1 MFASGSD
8 GEEQGLMWTLKK
20 PLERQVESS
29 SGNGNAP
36 KRGRNVWIW
45 TERLLL
51 ASGVL
56 LVAVYAAVQID
67 SFLSSRTELRK
78 FAALE
83 STGATSQD
91 DAEEQTLPSEMESPD
106 VDFRLWDQPRV
117 QAYRDSLAAQSG
129 APLGV
134 LRISKIHL
142 EAPVLDGTDDVTL
155 NRGVGRIRGT
165 ARPGESGNIGIA
177 GHRDGFFR
185 GLKDVAAGDAIE
197 LKTLKGTDTYV
208 VDRIQIVMPN
218 NVDVLRP
225 GQVPSVTL
233 VTCYPFYFFGSAPKR
248 YIVTASLSREIK
260 RGSENSVLSPLSAT
274 SSSTRR
280 NYEQSE

>member
-1 MFASGSD
+1 
-8 GEEQGLMWTLKK
+8 MWTLKK
-20 PLERQVESS
+20 PMEGQVEPPSR
-29 SGNGNAP
+29 NGVAP
-36 KRGRNVWIW
+36 KRRGTVWIW

-56 LVAVYAAVQID
+56 LVGVYAAVRID
-67 SFLSSRTELRK
+67 SFLSSRAELRK

-83 STGATSQD
+83 STVATSQN
-91 DAEEQTLPSEMESPD
+91 DAEEQVLPQAADSGSGMESPE
-106 VDFRLWDQPRV
+106 VDFRLWDQRRF
-117 QAYRDSLAAQSG
+117 QAYRDSLAARSG

-155 NRGVGRIRGT
+155 NRGVGRIAGT
-165 ARPGESGNIGIA
+165 ARPGEQGNIGIA

-208 VDRIQIVMPN
+208 VDRIQIVTPN

-225 GQVPSVTL
+225 GPVPLVTL
-233 VTCYPFYFFGSAPKR
+233 VTCYPFYFVGSAPKR
-248 YIVTASLSREIK
+248 YIVTASLTREIK
-260 RGSENSVLSPLSAT
+260 SGSENSALSPLSAT

-280 NYEQSE
+280 NHEQSE

>member
-1 MFASGSD
+1 
-8 GEEQGLMWTLKK
+8 MWTLKK
-20 PLERQVESS
+20 PIKSQVEPPG
-29 SGNGNAP
+29 GNGNSP
-36 KRGRNVWIW
+36 KRGRNIWIW

-51 ASGVL
+51 CSGVV
-56 LVAVYAAVQID
+56 LVAVYAAVRID
-67 SFLSSRTELRK
+67 SFLSSRAELRK

-83 STGATSQD
+83 STVVTSQD
-91 DAEEQTLPSEMESPD
+91 NREERTLPHGADSPSEMESPE
-106 VDFRLWDQPRV
+106 VDFRLWDQRRV

-129 APLGV
+129 APLGI

-155 NRGVGRIRGT
+155 NRGVGRIAGT
-165 ARPGESGNIGIA
+165 ARPGEPGNIGIA

-208 VDRIQIVMPN
+208 VDRIQIVTPN
-218 NVDVLRP
+218 NVDVLRS

-274 SSSTRR
+274 GSSTRR
-280 NYEQSE
+280 NHEQSE

>member
-1 MFASGSD
+1 
-8 GEEQGLMWTLKK
+8 MWTLKQPIK
-20 PLERQVESS
+20 SQAEPP

-36 KRGRNVWIW
+36 ERGRNIWIW

-51 ASGVL
+51 ASGAVL
-56 LVAVYAAVQID
+56 IAVYGVVQID
-67 SFLSSRTELRK
+67 SFLSSRAELRK
-78 FAALE
+78 FAASE
-83 STGATSQD
+83 STVATSLD
-91 DAEEQTLPSEMESPD
+91 DAQIRTLPHAADSASEMESPE
-106 VDFRLWDQPRV
+106 VDIRLWDQRRV
-117 QAYRDSLAAQSG
+117 QAYRDSLAAQSD
-129 APLGV
+129 APLGI

-155 NRGVGRIRGT
+155 NRGVGRIAGT
-165 ARPGESGNIGIA
+165 ARPGEPGNIGIA

-185 GLKDVAAGDAIE
+185 GLKDVAPGDAIE

-208 VDRIQIVMPN
+208 VDRIQIVTPN

-248 YIVTASLSREIK
+248 YVVTASLSGEIK

-280 NYEQSE
+280 NHEPSE

>member
-1 MFASGSD
+1 
-8 GEEQGLMWTLKK
+8 MWTPKK
-20 PLERQVESS
+20 PIKGQVEPP
-29 SGNGNAP
+29 SGHGDAP
-36 KRGRNVWIW
+36 KRRGRVWMW

-56 LVAVYAAVQID
+56 LVAVYAATRID
-67 SFLSSRTELRK
+67 SFLGSRAELRN

-83 STGATSQD
+83 STAATGQN
-91 DAEEQTLPSEMESPD
+91 DAEEQAWPQAADSGSGKAPE
-106 VDFRLWDQPRV
+106 VDFRLWDQRRL
-117 QAYRDSLAAQSG
+117 QAYRDNLAARSS

-155 NRGVGRIRGT
+155 NRGVGRIAGT
-165 ARPGESGNIGIA
+165 ARPGEPGNMGIA

-197 LKTLKGTDTYV
+197 LKTLEGTDTYI
-208 VDRIQIVMPN
+208 VDRIQIVTPN
-218 NVDVLRP
+218 NVEVLRP
-225 GQVPSVTL
+225 GPVPLVTL

-248 YIVTASLSREIK
+248 YIITASLTREIK
-260 RGSENSVLSPLSAT
+260 SGSENSALSPLAAT

-280 NYEQSE
+280 NHEQSE

>member
-1 MFASGSD
+1 
-8 GEEQGLMWTLKK
+8 MWTLKK
-20 PLERQVESS
+20 PMEGQVEPPSR
-29 SGNGNAP
+29 NGVAP
-36 KRGRNVWIW
+36 KRRGTVWIW

-56 LVAVYAAVQID
+56 LVGVYAAVRID
-67 SFLSSRTELRK
+67 SFLSSRAELRK

-83 STGATSQD
+83 STVATSQN
-91 DAEEQTLPSEMESPD
+91 DAEEQVLPQAADSGSGMESPE
-106 VDFRLWDQPRV
+106 VDFRLWDQRRF

-155 NRGVGRIRGT
+155 NRGVGRIAGT
-165 ARPGESGNIGIA
+165 ARPGEQGNIGIA

-208 VDRIQIVMPN
+208 VDRIQIVTPN

-225 GQVPSVTL
+225 GPVPLVTL
-233 VTCYPFYFFGSAPKR
+233 VTCYPFYFVGSAPKR
-248 YIVTASLSREIK
+248 YIVTASLTREIK
-260 RGSENSVLSPLSAT
+260 SGSENSALSPLSAT

-280 NYEQSE
+280 NHEQSE

>member
-1 MFASGSD
+1 
-8 GEEQGLMWTLKK
+8 MWTFKK
-20 PLERQVESS
+20 TMDGRV
-29 SGNGNAP
+29 SGGVNAP
-36 KRGRNVWIW
+36 KRGRSVRVW

-51 ASGVL
+51 ASGIL
-56 LVAVYAAVQID
+56 LVAVYAAVRVD
-67 SFLSSRTELRK
+67 SLLSSRAELKR
-78 FAALE
+78 FAVLE
-83 STGATSQD
+83 STTATSQD
-91 DAEEQTLPSEMESPD
+91 TADEQTWPPAADSPSNKEFHD
-106 VDFRLWDQPRV
+106 VDFRLWDQRRV
-117 QAYRDSLAAQSG
+117 QAYRDSLAAQTS
-129 APLGV
+129 APLGI

-155 NRGVGRIRGT
+155 NRGVGRISGT
-165 ARPGESGNIGIA
+165 ARPGEPGNIGIA

-280 NYEQSE
+280 NHEQSE

>member
-1 MFASGSD
+1 
-8 GEEQGLMWTLKK
+8 MWTLKK
-20 PLERQVESS
+20 PIKSQVEPPG
-29 SGNGNAP
+29 GNSNSP
-36 KRGRNVWIW
+36 KRGRNIWIW

-51 ASGVL
+51 SSGVV
-56 LVAVYAAVQID
+56 LVAVYAAVRID
-67 SFLSSRTELRK
+67 SFLSSRAELRK
-78 FAALE
+78 FAVLE
-83 STGATSQD
+83 STVVTSQD
-91 DAEEQTLPSEMESPD
+91 NAEERTLPHAADSPSEMESPE
-106 VDFRLWDQPRV
+106 VDFRLWDQRRV

-129 APLGV
+129 APLAI

-155 NRGVGRIRGT
+155 NRGVGRIAGT
-165 ARPGESGNIGIA
+165 ARPGGPGNIGIA

-218 NVDVLRP
+218 NVDVLRN

-280 NYEQSE
+280 SHEQSE

>member
-1 MFASGSD
+1 
-8 GEEQGLMWTLKK
+8 MWTLKK
-20 PLERQVESS
+20 PMEGQVEPPSR
-29 SGNGNAP
+29 NGVAP
-36 KRGRNVWIW
+36 KRRGTVWIW

-56 LVAVYAAVQID
+56 LVGVYAAVRID
-67 SFLSSRTELRK
+67 SFLSSRAELRK

-83 STGATSQD
+83 STVATSQN
-91 DAEEQTLPSEMESPD
+91 DAEEQVLPQAADSGSGMESPE
-106 VDFRLWDQPRV
+106 VDFRLWDQRRF

-142 EAPVLDGTDDVTL
+142 EAPVLDGTDDGTL
-155 NRGVGRIRGT
+155 NRGVGRIAGT
-165 ARPGESGNIGIA
+165 ARPGEQGNIGIA

-185 GLKDVAAGDAIE
+185 GLKDVATGDAIE
-197 LKTLKGTDTYV
+197 LKTLEGTDTYV
-208 VDRIQIVMPN
+208 VDRIQIVTPD

-225 GQVPSVTL
+225 GPVPLVTL
-233 VTCYPFYFFGSAPKR
+233 VTCYPFYFVGSAPKR
-248 YIVTASLSREIK
+248 YIVTASLTREIK
-260 RGSENSVLSPLSAT
+260 SGSENSALSPLSAT

-280 NYEQSE
+280 NHEQSE

>member
-1 MFASGSD
+1 
-8 GEEQGLMWTLKK
+8 MWTLKK
-20 PLERQVESS
+20 PMEGQVEPPSR
-29 SGNGNAP
+29 NGVAP
-36 KRGRNVWIW
+36 KRRGTVWIW

-56 LVAVYAAVQID
+56 LVGVYAAVRID
-67 SFLSSRTELRK
+67 SFLSSRAELRK

-83 STGATSQD
+83 STVATSQN
-91 DAEEQTLPSEMESPD
+91 DAEEQVLPQAADSGSGMESPE
-106 VDFRLWDQPRV
+106 VDFRLWDQRRF

-155 NRGVGRIRGT
+155 NRGVGRIAGT
-165 ARPGESGNIGIA
+165 ARPGEQGNIGIA

-208 VDRIQIVMPN
+208 VDRIQIVTPN

-225 GQVPSVTL
+225 GPVPLVTL
-233 VTCYPFYFFGSAPKR
+233 VTCYPFYFVGSAPKR
-248 YIVTASLSREIK
+248 YIVTASLTRDIK
-260 RGSENSVLSPLSAT
+260 SGSENSALSPLSAT

-280 NYEQSE
+280 NHEQSE

>member
-91 DAEEQTLPSEMESPD
+91 DAEEQTLPS
-106 VDFRLWDQPRV
+106 VWWH
-117 QAYRDSLAAQSG
+117 A
-129 APLGV
+129 
-134 LRISKIHL
+134 
-142 EAPVLDGTDDVTL
+142 
-155 NRGVGRIRGT
+155 
-165 ARPGESGNIGIA
+165 
-177 GHRDGFFR
+177 
-185 GLKDVAAGDAIE
+185 
-197 LKTLKGTDTYV
+197 
-208 VDRIQIVMPN
+208 
-218 NVDVLRP
+218 
-225 GQVPSVTL
+225 
-233 VTCYPFYFFGSAPKR
+233 
-248 YIVTASLSREIK
+248 
-260 RGSENSVLSPLSAT
+260 
-274 SSSTRR
+274 
-280 NYEQSE
+280 

>member
-1 MFASGSD
+1 
-8 GEEQGLMWTLKK
+8 MWTLKK
-20 PLERQVESS
+20 PLESQVEPP

-36 KRGRNVWIW
+36 KRGRNLWIW

-67 SFLSSRTELRK
+67 SFLNSRAELRK
-78 FAALE
+78 FSALE
-83 STGATSQD
+83 STIATSQD
-91 DAEEQTLPSEMESPD
+91 HAAEQTLSSEMESPE
-106 VDFRLWDQPRV
+106 VDFRLWDQRRV

-129 APLGV
+129 APLGI

-155 NRGVGRIRGT
+155 NRGVGRISGT
-165 ARPGESGNIGIA
+165 AHPGELGNIGIA

-185 GLKDVAAGDAIE
+185 GLKDVVAGDAIE

-274 SSSTRR
+274 SGSTRR
-280 NYEQSE
+280 NHEQFE